1 MNCSDDNL
9 MAYADGE
16 LDAAQR
22 ADIERALAEDSAL
35 RQRVAVMQAQR
46 DRVQAAF
53 SAVLDE
59 PVPDRLSRLLHPP
72 AAVTLDTVRAARHRD
87 TPQPQRPRSPL
98 SWAYWGGMA
107 ASLLLGLL
115 LGLQVDR
122 GGTHFGS
129 GLRDGRLV
137 AGDALA
143 QALTSQLASAPV
155 TGAPVT
161 VHLSF
166 VDRAGNYCRTFS
178 TAALAGLSCRQAGQW
193 TLQTVIAVEAAPA
206 GAVRTAASALPT
218 AVLDAVDQRL
228 GGDILD
234 ATRERQARDQG
245 WRR

>member
-1 MNCSDDNL
+1 MNWSDDNL

-59 PVPDRLSRLLHPP
+59 PVPDRLSQLLQPP
-72 AAVTLDTVRAARHRD
+72 AVATLDALRAARDHE
-87 TPQPQRPRSPL
+87 TQQRQHPPL
-98 SWAYWGGMA
+98 SWAQWGGMA
-107 ASLLLGLL
+107 ASVLLGLV
-115 LGLQVDR
+115 LGLQFDR
-122 GGTHFGS
+122 GGT
-129 GLRDGRLV
+129 GLRDGQLV
-137 AGDALA
+137 AGDGLA

-155 TGAPVT
+155 AGAPIT

-166 VDRAGNYCRTFS
+166 VDRAGDYCRTFS
-178 TAALAGLSCRQAGQW
+178 TETLAGLACRQAGQW
-193 TLQTVIAVEAAPA
+193 TLQTVIATEAPPA
-206 GAVRTAASALPT
+206 GAVRPAASALPQ
-218 AVLDAVDQRL
+218 AVLDAVDQHM